1 MNPENMTPEQMAA
14 MAKQQCVF
22 CQIASGKVASRKI
35 YEDDKVIG
43 VLDINPANPGHVLL
57 ITKEHYVVMPQIP
70 DDVVAHVGMVAKGIS
85 HALLRTLQ
93 AQGTT
98 IFAANGVAAG
108 QRAQHFMLHVIPRME
123 NDGIGIEPPE
133 HEISDSD
140 YKKILQALKPG
151 IAKAFGKEAEK
162 EPEKEEGEEATEEE
176 PKKEEPEKAEVT
188 EGDEPE
194 EEEKTAEA
202 EEVPEEEPE
211 EPEEEEIEKA
221 EDEVTE
227 KEEETGAEI
236 VEAEEVPEEEP
247 EAKEPEEEEPEEE
260 EPATLEEAAKGKKT
274 KKKKKAKKKT
284 KKKKQEPK
292 EEEPEDEIDEER
304 QKLDQIAG
312 LMTGQ

>member
-1 MNPENMTPEQMAA
+1 MTPEQMAA
-14 MAKQQCVF
+14 LAKQQCIF

-70 DDVVAHVGMVAKGIS
+70 DDVVAHIGMVAKGIS
-85 HALLRTLQ
+85 HALLRALK

-108 QRAQHFMLHVIPRME
+108 QRAQHFMLHIIPRME

-133 HEISDSD
+133 HKISDSD
-140 YKKILQALKPG
+140 YKKILKALKPG
-151 IAKAFGKEAEK
+151 IAKAFG
-162 EPEKEEGEEATEEE
+162 
-176 PKKEEPEKAEVT
+176 
-188 EGDEPE
+188 
-194 EEEKTAEA
+194 
-202 EEVPEEEPE
+202 EEEPE
-211 EPEEEEIEKA
+211 EIEEAAEKKVKEEKPDEEAEEHKEKEAEEA

-227 KEEETGAEI
+227 KEAEV

-247 EAKEPEEEEPEEE
+247 TEEEPEEKPEEVPEEEPEVAEPEEVPEEEPEEEEPEEE
-260 EPATLEEAAKGKKT
+260 EPTSLEEAAKGNKPKK
-274 KKKKKAKKKT
+274 KQKSKKKAKKKT

-292 EEEPEDEIDEER
+292 KEEEPEEEEIDEER

-312 LMTGQ
+312 LMIGQ